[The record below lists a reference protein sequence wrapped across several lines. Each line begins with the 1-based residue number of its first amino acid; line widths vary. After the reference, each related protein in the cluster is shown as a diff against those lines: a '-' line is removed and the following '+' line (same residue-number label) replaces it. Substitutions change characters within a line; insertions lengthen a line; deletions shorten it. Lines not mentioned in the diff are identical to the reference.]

1 MKKYILNKGFFEDM
15 FYTLSKY
22 DISPRR
28 CENIEIREDDY
39 FDFIKEQTDKFVA
52 LMKKSMK
59 LIKELSFEEFK
70 ELYGEDDS
78 GNAICPNC
86 GSIIHKDDWDYE
98 NRAHRKHHKFLLC
111 RGTVYKLSPM
121 LSYYYPLFCYYCS
134 INYKKSQVNF

>member
-28 CENIEIREDDY
+28 CENIEIHEDDY
-39 FDFIKEQTDKFVA
+39 FDFIKEQTDKFVS

-98 NRAHRKHHKFLLC
+98 NRC
-111 RGTVYKLSPM
+111 W
-121 LSYYYPLFCYYCS
+121 FCGFM
-134 INYKKSQVNF
+134 NYEEDS

>member
-70 ELYGEDDS
+70 ELYGEDDN

-86 GSIIHKDDWDYE
+86 GSIIHKEDWKD
-98 NRAHRKHHKFLLC
+98 RC
-111 RGTVYKLSPM
+111 W
-121 LSYYYPLFCYYCS
+121 FCGF
-134 INYKKSQVNF
+134 INYEEGE

>member
-28 CENIEIREDDY
+28 SENIEIHEDDY

-70 ELYGEDDS
+70 KLYGEDS
-78 GNAICPNC
+78 NGNAICPEC
-86 GSIIHKDDWDYE
+86 ASIICEEDWNKDG
-98 NRAHRKHHKFLLC
+98 HRC
-111 RGTVYKLSPM
+111 W
-121 LSYYYPLFCYYCS
+121 FCGFMGDEEDC
-134 INYKKSQVNF
+134 